1 MPPLLERIWRYSL
14 FTAQGTSVEVNQLVV
29 ALVMLGVGL
38 VVSRLLARRLRTYLK
53 EAKQVDE
60 NSAAVLS
67 RVSFYVLL
75 IIVVFSALQMV
86 RIPITMF
93 AFLGGAVAIGVGFG
107 AQNIFNNFI
116 SGLILLTERPV
127 RIGDLIEVDSELGR
141 VTEIGGRCTRIR
153 RVDGVEMLVPNS
165 VLLENNLV
173 NRTLSDNLVRTSVT
187 VGVAYGSPTERVAEI
202 IQGVVDRHPE
212 ILPDPKPIVVFQDF
226 GDSALVFEVY
236 FWVEIAEMMDLRR
249 VRSDVRFRIDEL
261 FRAAG
266 VTIAFPQRDVHLDAS
281 GPLEVRLVGAVDAGQ
296 CRR

>member
-38 VVSRLLARRLRTYLK
+38 VVSRLLARRVRTYLK

-60 NSAAVLS
+60 SSAAVLS
-67 RVSFYVLL
+67 RVLFYVLL
-75 IIVVFSALQMV
+75 VIVVFSALQMV

-173 NRTLSDNLVRTSVT
+173 NRTLSFASRSRC
-187 VGVAYGSPTERVAEI
+187 GVFTTG
-202 IQGVVDRHPE
+202 
-212 ILPDPKPIVVFQDF
+212 
-226 GDSALVFEVY
+226 
-236 FWVEIAEMMDLRR
+236 
-249 VRSDVRFRIDEL
+249 
-261 FRAAG
+261 
-266 VTIAFPQRDVHLDAS
+266 FP
-281 GPLEVRLVGAVDAGQ
+281 
-296 CRR
+296 